1 MKKQDVAVQQ
11 VRIGGRAY
19 RVRTQIVVEEVDSED
34 GQDGGEARQ
43 VPDGGFEMMLSEDDA
58 CSIDKS
64 EQAILGTCWPAMR
77 EALSQHLNAVS
88 KKKAEKELS
97 CHGGQVIDD
106 PTAYRVD
113 GEVGRLTFT
122 CHQVERNGSVLFDTS
137 RELFP
142 ALIGK
147 QWYRTVGFKELAVER
162 GALDRSYRQAA
173 RMVNRIRHQPEA
185 TPLRTLQDSV
195 EAEGLAAAE
204 ALEQEAKCVVRQGG
218 MDAETLQPTQQRETC
233 TRQHLDPTVVDA
245 ALREVAP
252 DIKTLDAMRANPIGY
267 EDPRVT
273 VNVSIDDVLAKKQRE
288 HRRAK
293 GRGAAAQEPE
303 EPTGGADSASKEKKR
318 VHTTVAHVQTQA
330 GSRIYATSAVASTCL
345 FVLAFLTANRLL
357 TWNWMFFVDGQRSLH
372 DILLRLFAW
381 QGTLQLIL
389 DWHHIDKKCQ
399 EMLSRAM
406 NNRHARNEV
415 LKELLALLWYGDI
428 DAAIE
433 HLSQVD
439 ATHVKSLE
447 ALEKLAGYFER
458 NRQCIPC
465 YAARKKLGLR
475 NSSNIGEKS
484 NDLVVSDRQ
493 KHNGM
498 SWSQDGSSALSTLLS
513 LVRNDNH
520 GEWFESNTVSFRLA
534 A

>member
-1 MKKQDVAVQQ
+1 M
-11 VRIGGRAY
+11 
-19 RVRTQIVVEEVDSED
+19 
-34 GQDGGEARQ
+34 
-43 VPDGGFEMMLSEDDA
+43 
-58 CSIDKS
+58 
-64 EQAILGTCWPAMR
+64 
-77 EALSQHLNAVS
+77 
-88 KKKAEKELS
+88 
-97 CHGGQVIDD
+97 
-106 PTAYRVD
+106 D

-162 GALDRSYRQAA
+162 GALGRSYRHAA
-173 RMVNRIRHQPEA
+173 GMVNRIRHQPDA
-185 TPLRTLQDSV
+185 TPLGTLQDSV

-204 ALEQEAKCVVRQGG
+204 ALEQEAKRAVRQAG
-218 MDAETLQPTQQRETC
+218 MDAETLQPTQQRERC
-233 TRQHLDPTVVDA
+233 SQQHLDPTVVDA

-252 DIKTLDAMRANPIGY
+252 DAKTLDAMRANPVGY

-273 VNVSIDDVLAKKQRE
+273 VNMSIDDVLVKKQRE
-288 HRRAK
+288 HRRTNN
-293 GRGAAAQEPE
+293 GQGEAAQEPE
-303 EPTGGADSASKEKKR
+303 EPTAGADAANKEKKKR

-330 GSRIYATSAVASTCL
+330 GSRIYATPCVASTCL
-345 FVLAFLTANRLL
+345 LVLAFLTANGLL
-357 TWNWMFFVDGQRSLH
+357 AWNWMFFLDGQRSLH
-372 DILLRLFAW
+372 DTLLRLFAW
-381 QGTLQLIL
+381 QGTLQMIL

-415 LKELLALLWYGDI
+415 LKDILTLLWYGDI

-433 HLSQVD
+433 YLSQVD
-439 ATHVKSLE
+439 TAHVKSPE
-447 ALEKLAGYFER
+447 ALEKLVGYFER

-465 YAARKKLGLR
+465 YAARKRLGLR
-475 NSSNIGEKS
+475 NSSNMGEKA

-498 SWSQDGSSALSTLLS
+498 SWSQDGSSALATLLT

-520 GEWFESNTVSFRLA
+520 GEWLESGTVSFRLA